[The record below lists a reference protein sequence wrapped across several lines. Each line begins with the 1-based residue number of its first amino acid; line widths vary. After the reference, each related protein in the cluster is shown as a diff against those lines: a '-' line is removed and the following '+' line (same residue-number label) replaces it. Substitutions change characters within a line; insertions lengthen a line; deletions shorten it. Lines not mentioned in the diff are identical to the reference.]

1 MSELTVPPE
10 QALAEDTRD
19 DIEALEEVVIGD
31 HVKQQVLVDA
41 GDSEAIA
48 RRLGQQAQASATYP
62 AEEVDAENI
71 ASGAGGAGEGTPV
84 ESIFEIDERLKE
96 EREEAEAARVAEI
109 EAEGAAS
116 AKANE
121 EAAKSGKTP
130 LQQTMDA
137 HKEATEGE
145 DDSLPR
151 SHAELDEIAAKEGVD
166 LAEATS
172 VADKQE
178 AIRKAR
184 G

>member
-1 MSELTVPPE
+1 VSELTVPPE
-10 QALAEDTRD
+10 QSLAEDTRD

-71 ASGAGGAGEGTPV
+71 ASGVGGEGTPV
-84 ESIFEIDERLKE
+84 ESVFDIDQRLIE

-121 EAAKSGKTP
+121 ESKSA

-137 HKEATEGE
+137 HKEAAGDGGT
-145 DDSLPR
+145 SLPR
-151 SHAELDEIAAKEGVD
+151 THEELDALAEEEGVD
-166 LAEATS
+166 LSDTTS
-172 VADKQE
+172 VADKQA
-178 AIRKAR
+178 AIAEAR
-184 G
+184 GA

>member
-1 MSELTVPPE
+1 VAEVEELEVPGSKT
-10 QALAEDTRD
+10 LAEDERRD
-19 DIEALEEVVIGD
+19 IDALEEVVVGD
-31 HVKQQVLVDA
+31 HVKQEILVQA

-48 RRLGQQAQASATYP
+48 RRLGQRTQASLTYP
-62 AEEVDAENI
+62 AEEEDAKNI
-71 ASGAGGAGEGTPV
+71 AEADV
-84 ESIFEIDERLKE
+84 FEIEDELVEQR
-96 EREEAEAARVAEI
+96 EAEAKARAKEI
-109 EAEGAAS
+109 EAEGEAS
-116 AKANE
+116 AKANAE
-121 EAAKSGKTP
+121 GKSA

-137 HKEATEGE
+137 HKDAVEDD

-151 SHAELDEIAAKEGVD
+151 SHAELDEIAAEEGVD

>member
-10 QALAEDTRD
+10 QSLAEEERE

-31 HVKQQVLVDA
+31 HVKQQILVDA

-62 AEEVDAENI
+62 AEETDATNI
-71 ASGAGGAGEGTPV
+71 ASGIPGTEPV
-84 ESIFEIDERLKE
+84 ESIFDIDKRLIE

-109 EAEGAAS
+109 EAEGEAS

-121 EAAKSGKTP
+121 EGKSA

-137 HKEATEGE
+137 HKEATGDEK
-145 DDSLPR
+145 LP
-151 SHAELDEIAAKEGVD
+151 STHAELDALAAEEGVD
-166 LAEATS
+166 LSDATTVAE
-172 VADKQE
+172 KQE
-178 AIRKAR
+178 AIAAAR
-184 G
+184 S